1 MKNSVKWLLELLKQP
16 VKFLDSSVPSTLSSN
31 QVKPGTTP
39 TEIQLHDDTKA
50 VIVVA
55 YLNGFSTKSN
65 LAREQAT
72 HVACAASLGLITTAL
87 PDGKF
92 GNIWRVTPKGI
103 SMFFNEGEF
112 S

>member
-1 MKNSVKWLLELLKQP
+1 MPN
-16 VKFLDSSVPSTLSSN
+16 SN
-31 QVKPGTTP
+31 QAPHGTTP
-39 TEIQLHDDTKA
+39 TKNAVQLHDDTKA
-50 VIVVA
+50 VLVVA

-103 SMFFNEGEF
+103 SMFFHEGE
-112 S
+112 SV